1 MPHVHRRH
9 LLFAGLMIAGTGAPA
24 ATAQEAPAA
33 SAPLPAPTLPGAV
46 AEGVLPAGPFDS
58 PPTAVPPAGTCTCG
72 NRHGLSRWRW
82 HRTQCKQYLQ
92 EHFLGYA
99 EEFNEWPLGEA
110 AYAHARTQVANGLA
124 ARMVFYHYDFVDGTS
139 QLNLRGCDKLAAVA
153 ATLPTTFFP
162 VVVER
167 TPTEPGLD
175 QSRRLTLLTQL
186 AQGSFPV
193 PAERVVIGPRIA
205 NGMTGFE
212 ASTDLPAPVV
222 EPQLGRMA
230 RRTRR
235 QRVRRRRPGVRRW
248 RPLGIG
254 RHRRGPVR
262 SVGPEG
268 ITQEGSGTM
277 TGLRRTPR
285 IGKVLAAGALIGL
298 AGCHQVPSR
307 PGAPSPLG
315 FGNEPKGGGTT
326 ITPAQEADVQ
336 ISMGRVA
343 EQQGDLDQAM
353 AAYRAAL
360 DRDKSRADAY
370 ARLAILHDKQG
381 KFRESADLYRK
392 ALALRPGDPDIFCDM
407 GYSFYLQR
415 RWAEAEMNLRQSLA
429 VNPEHRRAHNN
440 LALLLVRDNRLGD
453 ALAEFGKAGSDPV
466 QAHMNLAFA
475 LTIDQRWESARAEY
489 QRAWRS
495 IPPLNSRRPVST
507 S

>member
-99 EEFNEWPLGEA
+99 EEFNEWPLGES

-139 QLNLRGCDKLAAVA
+139 QLNLRGRDKLAAVA

-175 QSRRLTLLTQL
+175 QSRRLALLTQL

-205 NGMTGFE
+205 NGMTGVE
-212 ASTDLPAPVV
+212 AERVIY
-222 EPQLGRMA
+222 
-230 RRTRR
+230 RR
-235 QRVRRRRPGVRRW
+235 QLSNLSSGGW
-248 RPLGIG
+248 LGE
-254 RHRRGPVR
+254 RAA
-262 SVGPEG
+262 
-268 ITQEGSGTM
+268 SGF
-277 TGLRRTPR
+277 
-285 IGKVLAAGALIGL
+285 V
-298 AGCHQVPSR
+298 
-307 PGAPSPLG
+307 
-315 FGNEPKGGGTT
+315 GGG
-326 ITPAQEADVQ
+326 
-336 ISMGRVA
+336 
-343 EQQGDLDQAM
+343 QGF
-353 AAYRAAL
+353 
-360 DRDKSRADAY
+360 DAGG
-370 ARLAILHDKQG
+370 LSG
-381 KFRESADLYRK
+381 SAV
-392 ALALRPGDPDIFCDM
+392 G
-407 GYSFYLQR
+407 GVGQ
-415 RWAEAEMNLRQSLA
+415 
-429 VNPEHRRAHNN
+429 
-440 LALLLVRDNRLGD
+440 
-453 ALAEFGKAGSDPV
+453 
-466 QAHMNLAFA
+466 
-475 LTIDQRWESARAEY
+475 
-489 QRAWRS
+489 
-495 IPPLNSRRPVST
+495 
-507 S
+507 